1 MNTKEEQD
9 IKSER
14 KNPPFV
20 QLYKQNITE
29 IRWLINKNP
38 FASEVL
44 FFIMEHMDNGNALA
58 VSNQVLMDYFKKS
71 RSTISRAIKVL
82 KDNGYIDVLKMGTA
96 NLYVIN
102 YEVAWQSWDNKKE
115 YCKFNGNM
123 LVSRK
128 ENIDYFY
135 KQHGFEKTKTIVNPK
150 LKGGA
155 DSE

>member
-44 FFIMEHMDNGNALA
+44 F
-58 VSNQVLMDYFKKS
+58 S
-71 RSTISRAIKVL
+71 
-82 KDNGYIDVLKMGTA
+82 
-96 NLYVIN
+96 
-102 YEVAWQSWDNKKE
+102 
-115 YCKFNGNM
+115 
-123 LVSRK
+123 
-128 ENIDYFY
+128 
-135 KQHGFEKTKTIVNPK
+135 
-150 LKGGA
+150 
-155 DSE
+155 